1 MRKNFRRGLRGL
13 RGFWGTL
20 RNLRN
25 PRNLRR
31 KFFLLAILVLPVL
44 QQSEPTVRIGLDQ
57 NAATLTIRSTEEFRV
72 QGQAARSAKFSTVL
86 TLPDSAEGVAVRKDQ
101 VRYRMAVELDGDRY
115 VVVPLNTK
123 IRIQPPTARTARLQV
138 EDRTYRGVVEVFGN
152 ARNTFTIV
160 NELPLEEY
168 LLGVVPNELSPTT
181 FGQLEALKAQAVAA
195 RTYIVK
201 NMGQYKGEGYDIC
214 DTDSCQVYFGAG
226 TEDPLATRAVNETRG
241 TIATYNGQP
250 INALYSSTCGGRTE
264 SVENIFDEKLPYLV
278 GVLCQYKHPEPKH
291 FSTTRNI
298 ADFKTAVLAV
308 AGVANYSDLRRFTG
322 IAGTGEPPS
331 NALPQLAKYIRETFY
346 PNVKVPSD
354 LDFLVEQGILPAT
367 GTPNRN
373 EVLYRIIEKK
383 TAFEWQQ
390 GPLISWDGQVMKLA
404 IGGVPT
410 DFRLSPDAAI
420 FFRMGEERTAMKEGD
435 WIGGELFDFRAVNGV
450 IQMAVYRRNYVNTTA
465 DRYSRLALWQVHKT
479 KAEIETAFRGLNLG
493 EIQGMRVVQ
502 RGASERPL
510 TTEIAGARGKTT
522 VRALRLR
529 SLLSLRDSLFY
540 FDEERN
546 AKGDL
551 IGMTFYGS
559 GWGHGVGMCQ
569 VGAYG
574 MALDG
579 AGYEQILKTYYTG
592 IAVTKMY

>member
-1 MRKNFRRGLRGL
+1 MIRKV
-13 RGFWGTL
+13 
-20 RNLRN
+20 
-25 PRNLRR
+25 
-31 KFFLLAILVLPVL
+31 LLAAILLLPAL

-57 NAATLTIRSTEEFRV
+57 NAATLTIRSSEEFRI
-72 QGQAARSAKFSTVL
+72 QGQTAKSARFSTVL
-86 TLPDSAEGVAVRKDQ
+86 TLGEAADGAVIRKDQ
-101 VRYRMAVELDGDRY
+101 ARYRMAVELDGDRY
-115 VVVPLNTK
+115 LVVPLNTR
-123 IRIQPPTARTARLQV
+123 IRIQPPTSPRAARLQV
-138 EDRTYRGVVEVFGN
+138 DDRTYRGVVEVFGN
-152 ARNTFTIV
+152 TRNTFTIV
-160 NELPLEEY
+160 NELPMEDY

-195 RTYIVK
+195 RTYIVR
-201 NMGQYKGEGYDIC
+201 NMGQYKAEGYDIC
-214 DTDSCQVYFGAG
+214 DTDACQVYMGAG

-241 TIATYNGQP
+241 AIATYNGQP
-250 INALYSSTCGGRTE
+250 INALYSSTCGGKTE

-278 GVLCQYKHPEPKH
+278 SVVCQYKHPEPKR

-298 ADFKTAVLAV
+298 ADFKSAVLAV
-308 AGVANYSDLRRFTG
+308 AGVSNYSDLRRFTG

-331 NALPQLAKYIRETFY
+331 TSLPQLAKYVRETFY
-346 PNVKVPSD
+346 PGVKTSSD
-354 LDFLVEQGILPAT
+354 LEFLVEQGILPAS
-367 GTPNRN
+367 GVPNRTD
-373 EVLYRIIEKK
+373 VLYRILEKK
-383 TAFEWQQ
+383 GAFEWQQ
-390 GPLISWDGQVMKLA
+390 GVLTSWDGQTMKMVL
-404 IGGVPT
+404 GGVPSE
-410 DFRLSPDAAI
+410 FRLSPDAAI

-450 IQMAVYRRNYVNTTA
+450 IQFAAYRRNYVNTSA

-479 KAEIETAFRGLNLG
+479 RQEIETAFRPLNLG
-493 EIQGMRVVQ
+493 EIRGVRVLQ
-502 RGASERPL
+502 RGPSERPIL
-510 TTEIAGARGKTT
+510 TEVTGVRGKAS

-529 SLLSLRDSLFY
+529 SLLGLRDSLFY

-579 AGYEQILKTYYTG
+579 ANYEQILKTYYTG
-592 IAVTKMY
+592 IEVSRRWQ